1 MQNIIKNKK
10 QILVVASGAA
20 ILLFIFFDWLT
31 KLGKIDDWQFTPDQF
46 NFSYMVKLIWQ
57 EVPFLEFWYFYLLA
71 LGAFVLFLIPVF
83 IFFQGLVIRI
93 KHADDQILRAKGI
106 HKISLG
112 LPITIIVITTV
123 TVLIALFRGFYPQN
137 DITVLYILYVLG
149 SVLALAAISLIVLFV
164 RGVYTWIKFRA
175 DHELRKRGRN
185 KFLFAIYSTL
195 IILIIGIV
203 PLLGSLS
210 SSFGVSQ
217 SASIAPPS
225 VSVGG
230 GGGGGGFAPSMPSFS
245 SGIAEDTIGFSVGGA
260 KDINN
265 LRENI
270 KNDFLPIPTDV
281 TYEGLFYDYLF
292 DTGIQ
297 EPCQKL
303 FCPSYTSAISKDPF
317 SGKDDY
323 FLSVGLNSGIQQKD
337 FARKKLNL
345 IIVLDISGSMSSQFN
360 RYYYDQFGTRK
371 ELFIEDDEKDF
382 TKTKMQVAAESAV
395 ALLDHLNPEDSFGMV
410 LYDNVSY
417 LAKPLRK
424 IGDTDM
430 EAIKG
435 HILELRP
442 QGGTNMSA
450 GMKEATDQFD
460 DYLGA
465 DSDEFEN
472 RIIFLTDAQPNRGD
486 ISETG
491 MLGVAKSNADK
502 KVHTT
507 FIGIGVDFNTEL
519 IELITK
525 IRGANYYSVHLP
537 SEFKKRMDEGF
548 DFMVTPLVFNLQL
561 TVDAPGFEIQE
572 VYGSPEANEAT
583 GEIMKV
589 NTLFPSERTE
599 GETRGGL
606 VLLHMKRI
614 SDDNTIKLTAS
625 YEDRNNKQDVS
636 SVTLEFEKRPEF
648 YDNTGVR
655 KGIVLARYANLLK
668 NWLLDERKSVE
679 QQKPTPPEPIVPP
692 VETYYIEGIPIIDL
706 EFVLG
711 RWERQSTKLRV
722 SDEYKKLFAE
732 FIPYFER
739 EMSTIGDQSMSKE
752 LETLRLL
759 INYQNP

>member
-1 MQNIIKNKK
+1 MQNIISNKK
-10 QILVVASGAA
+10 LLLIVAGVAA
-20 ILLFIFFDWLT
+20 ILLFIFFGPSSNF
-31 KLGKIDDWQFTPDQF
+31 GKIDDWQFTPGQF
-46 NFSYMVKLIWQ
+46 SFSSVVEQLFQ
-57 EVPFLEFWYFYLLA
+57 NAPFSEYWYFYLLA
-71 LGAFVLFLIPVF
+71 LAILILFLIPVF
-83 IFFQGLVIRI
+83 IFFQGLAMRI
-93 KHADDQILRAKGI
+93 KHADDPNLKARGI

-112 LPITIIVITTV
+112 LPTTIIAITLAV
-123 TVLIALFRGFYPQN
+123 VLIALYRGFYPESPV
-137 DITVLYILYVLG
+137 ILYILG
-149 SVLALAAISLIVLFV
+149 GILAIAVISIIVLLV
-164 RGVYTWIKFRA
+164 RGLYVWIKFRA
-175 DHELRKRGRN
+175 DQELRRKGRN
-185 KFLFAIYSTL
+185 KFLFAIYNA
-195 IILIIGIV
+195 IV
-203 PLLGSLS
+203 VFVICLVLLAMLSLGPARMS
-210 SSFGVSQ
+210 YSGY
-217 SASIAPPS
+217 
-225 VSVGG
+225 GG
-230 GGGGGGFAPSMPSFS
+230 GPVPMAAPSAPSFS
-245 SGIAEDTIGFSVGGA
+245 FGRGSVAEDTIGFSVGGA

-270 KNDFLPIPTDV
+270 KNNFLPIPTDV

-297 EPCQKL
+297 EQCQKL

-317 SGKDDY
+317 SGQDDY
-323 FLSVGLNSGIQQKD
+323 LLAVGLNSGIQQKD

-345 IIVLDISGSMSSQFN
+345 VIVLDISGSMSSPFN
-360 RYYYDQFGTRK
+360 RYYYDQFGTRR
-371 ELFIEDDEKDF
+371 ELFTEDESEKDM

-410 LYDNVSY
+410 LFDDVAY

-450 GMKEATDQFD
+450 GMKEATDQFNE
-460 DYLGA
+460 YLGA
-465 DSDEFEN
+465 NSDEFEN
-472 RIIFLTDAQPNRGD
+472 RTIFLTDAQPNRGD

-491 MLGVAKSNADK
+491 MLGVTKGNADK

-507 FIGIGVDFNTEL
+507 FVGIGVDFNTEL
-519 IELITK
+519 IEQITK
-525 IRGANYYSVHLP
+525 IRGANYYSVHSP

-561 TVDAPGFEIQE
+561 TVDAPGFDIKE

-589 NTLFPSERTE
+589 NTLFPSERTS

-606 VLLHMKRI
+606 VLLHMRRI

-625 YEDRNNKQDVS
+625 YEDRNGRPDS
-636 SVTLEFEKRPEF
+636 SSATLEFEKRPEF
-648 YDNTGVR
+648 YDNTGIR

-668 NWLLDERKSVE
+668 NWLLDEREIIEK
-679 QQKPTPPEPIVPP
+679 QKPVPLEPIVPP
-692 VETYYIEGIPIIDL
+692 VETYYIEGIPIIDP

-711 RWERQSTKLRV
+711 RWERQSEKLRV
-722 SDEYKKLFAE
+722 SDEYKKLFTE
-732 FIPYFER
+732 FAPYFER
-739 EMSTIGDQSMSKE
+739 EMNSIGDQSMSKE
-752 LETLRLL
+752 LDILRLL
-759 INYQNP
+759 STYKNSQ

>member
-1 MQNIIKNKK
+1 MQNIITNKK
-10 QILVVASGAA
+10 LLLLLAGIAA
-20 ILLFIFFDWLT
+20 VLLFVILGPASN
-31 KLGKIDDWQFTPDQF
+31 LGKIDDWQFTPGQF
-46 NFSYMVKLIWQ
+46 SFLSVVKQIFQEAPFSEY
-57 EVPFLEFWYFYLLA
+57 WYFYLLA
-71 LGAFVLFLIPVF
+71 LAVLILFLIPVF

-93 KHADDQILRAKGI
+93 KHKDDPILKTVGI

-112 LPITIIVITTV
+112 LPTTIIAITLAV
-123 TVLIALFRGFYPQN
+123 VLIALYRGFYPEN
-137 DITVLYILYVLG
+137 ETVILYILG
-149 SVLALAAISLIVLFV
+149 GILAMAVISLIVLLV
-164 RGVYTWIKFRA
+164 RGLYVWIKFRA
-175 DHELRKRGRN
+175 DQELRKRGRN
-185 KFLFAIYSTL
+185 KFLFAIYNAVV
-195 IILIIGIV
+195 ILVVG
-203 PLLGSLS
+203 
-210 SSFGVSQ
+210 
-217 SASIAPPS
+217 IAPLTL
-225 VSVGG
+225 VSLNSARMSYSGYGG
-230 GGGGGGFAPSMPSFS
+230 GPMPLSAPSAGIQFSNPLSGGSFS
-245 SGIAEDTIGFSVGGA
+245 AEDTIGFSVGGA

-270 KNDFLPIPTDV
+270 KNNFLPIPTDV

-292 DTGIQ
+292 DTGAQ

-317 SGKDDY
+317 SGQDDY
-323 FLSVGLNSGIQQKD
+323 LLAVGLNSGIQQKD

-345 IIVLDISGSMSSQFN
+345 IIVLDISGSMSSPFN
-360 RYYYDQFGTRK
+360 RYYYDQFGTKR
-371 ELFIEDDEKDF
+371 ELFTEDESEKDM

-395 ALLDHLNPEDSFGMV
+395 ALLEHLNPEDSFGMV
-410 LYDNVSY
+410 LFDDVSY

-424 IGDTDM
+424 IGYTDM

-450 GMKEATDQFD
+450 GMKEATDQFN

-465 DSDEFEN
+465 NSDEFEN

-519 IELITK
+519 IEQITK
-525 IRGANYYSVHLP
+525 IRGANYYSVHSP
-537 SEFKKRMDEGF
+537 SEFKKRMDDGF

-561 TVDAPGFEIQE
+561 TVDAPGFDIKE

-589 NTLFPSERTE
+589 NTLFPSERTS

-625 YEDRNNKQDVS
+625 YEDRNGKPDNS
-636 SVTLEFEKRPEF
+636 FATIEFEKRSEF
-648 YDNTGVR
+648 YDNTGIR
-655 KGIVLARYANLLK
+655 KGIVLARYANILK
-668 NWLLDERKSVE
+668 NWLLDEREIIEK
-679 QQKPTPPEPIVPP
+679 QKPVPPEPIVPS
-692 VETYYIEGIPIIDL
+692 VETYYIEGIPIIDP

-711 RWERQSTKLRV
+711 RWERQSEKLRV
-722 SDEYKKLFAE
+722 SDEYKKLFSE
-732 FIPYFER
+732 FTPYFER
-739 EMSTIGDQSMSKE
+739 EINVIGDQSMSKE
-752 LETLRLL
+752 LDILRLL
-759 INYQNP
+759 SAYKNPQ